1 MLTPREPEEIVA
13 ELRQM
18 DVLTTRRQSATG
30 AVRAAD
36 LSGVWASASEFK
48 RPPGHSGAIITAH

>member
-13 ELRQM
+13 KLRQM

-30 AVRAAD
+30 SVRAAD
-36 LSGVWASASEFK
+36 LPGVWAPASEFK
-48 RPPGHSGAIITAH
+48 RPPGDGGTIITAH